1 MAYAD
6 IHNGDSVAYPTGQT
20 IDYNLSV
27 SADTHSNTPQPAPL
41 CPRALTGCKV
51 RVAQV

>member
-27 SADTHSNTPQPAPL
+27 SDAMYITMGNGTSGH
-41 CPRALTGCKV
+41 V
-51 RVAQV
+51 

>member
-27 SADTHSNTPQPAPL
+27 SADTHSNTPQPL
-41 CPRALTGCKV
+41 SALV
-51 RVAQV
+51 H